1 MPLLLN
7 YFIAG
12 VIGIWIN
19 VFVVKIPK
27 LQVLSKAANHPFSF
41 KEYFKDDW
49 PAIVGS
55 NLTVLAFI
63 WGWGEI
69 VGYKPALANYG
80 ILIFLFVGFT
90 GGSLALAGFSVASKK
105 LAAIIDV
112 KSNIADGIQPPVN
125 ASNVEGAKEIQ
136 KYADLV
142 AEKNQPPIT

>member
-27 LQVLSKAANHPFSF
+27 IQSLSKAANHAFSF
-41 KEYFKDDW
+41 KEYFINDW

-63 WGWGEI
+63 WGWNEI
-69 VGYKPALANYG
+69 IGLKPEVGNYG

-90 GGSLALAGFSVASKK
+90 GGSLALAGFSMASKK
-105 LAAIIDV
+105 LTAIIDI

-125 ASNVEGAKEIQ
+125 AANVKGVEEIKKDADKLSN
-136 KYADLV
+136 
-142 AEKNQPPIT
+142 